1 MLDRVWL
8 PLLVGHELSYF
19 EIFLETLPFFL
30 WFKWFKMFMQMYM
43 SFVQWLCCS
52 SGVYIMVRWLHYYY
66 NNIRWMYYFIRCVW
80 TIDEMVIGVMWFW
93 CWVRPYMLVRVGS
106 ILRKVFFCVE
116 KDMHGMMSS
125 TLELWCNTTPQ
136 GHWIEDSKKIG
147 PEMQEKALGFSW
159 ALG

>member
-106 ILRKVFFCVE
+106 ILWKVFFLCWKGYAWDDE
-116 KDMHGMMSS
+116 FHTR
-125 TLELWCNTTPQ
+125 TLMQYYPPRALDRRLQ
-136 GHWIEDSKKIG
+136 EDSHHN
-147 PEMQEKALGFSW
+147 
-159 ALG
+159 